1 MVSLLIPIY
10 AVRIVCERMSPGV
23 HAGEGNQSDNGE
35 GIIKGRT
42 IKRIMMRPFV

>member
-1 MVSLLIPIY
+1 MVSLIIPIHV
-10 AVRIVCERMSPGV
+10 VRIVCERMSPRE
-23 HAGEGNQSDNGE
+23 HAGEGSQADNGE